1 MYNYLNGLITEVTP
15 DYIVVDIQGVGYQVQ
30 VANPYAYQTGLKDH
44 VKVYI
49 YQAVREDS
57 ITLFGFQTSAD
68 KNLFLQLISVSGI
81 GPKSALAILATPD
94 HQALIE
100 AIQQGDDKYLA
111 KFPGIGKKTAGR
123 IIVELRDRLTIA
135 DQPTNSIAA
144 MPISDDPA
152 LTDAMAA
159 LIALG
164 YTEKQVAK
172 VEKTLQKEAAGSTN
186 DYISRGLKLLN

>member
-1 MYNYLNGLITEVTP
+1 MYNYLIGLITEVTP

-30 VANPYAYQTGLKDH
+30 VANPYAYQTGGKDP

-49 YQAVREDS
+49 YQSVREDS
-57 ITLFGFQTSAD
+57 ITLFGFQSSAD
-68 KNLFLQLISVSGI
+68 KHLFLQLISVSGI

-111 KFPGIGKKTAGR
+111 KFPGIGKKMAGR
-123 IIVELRDRLTIA
+123 IIVELRDRLTID
-135 DQPTNSIAA
+135 DQPMNATAT
-144 MPISDDPA
+144 MPISDDPD
-152 LTDAMAA
+152 LMDAMAA

>member
-1 MYNYLNGLITEVTP
+1 MYNYLNGLIAEITP
-15 DYIVVDIQGVGYQVQ
+15 DYIVVDVQGVGYQVQ
-30 VANPYAYQTGLKDH
+30 VANPFAYQVSLTEPT
-44 VKVYI
+44 KVYI
-49 YQAVREDS
+49 YLAVREDN
-57 ITLFGFQTSAD
+57 IALFGFQTNAD
-68 KNLFLQLISVSGI
+68 KHMFLQLISVSGI

-123 IIVELRDRLTIA
+123 IIVELRDRITTP
-135 DQPTNSIAA
+135 DQQPSPVAVVTPDSN
-144 MPISDDPA
+144 PA

-159 LIALG
+159 LVALG

-172 VEKTLQKEAAGSTN
+172 VEKALKKEAVTLTN
-186 DYISRGLKLLN
+186 DYISLGLKLLN

>member
-1 MYNYLNGLITEVTP
+1 MYNYLNGLIAEITP
-15 DYIVVDIQGVGYQVQ
+15 DYIVVDVQGVGYQVQ
-30 VANPYAYQTGLKDH
+30 VANPFAYH
-44 VKVYI
+44 VSLTEPTKVYI
-49 YQAVREDS
+49 YQAVREDN
-57 ITLFGFQTSAD
+57 IALFGFQTNAD
-68 KNLFLQLISVSGI
+68 KHMFLQLISVSGI

-123 IIVELRDRLTIA
+123 IIVELRDRITTP
-135 DQPTNSIAA
+135 DQQPSPVAVVTPDSN
-144 MPISDDPA
+144 PA

-159 LIALG
+159 LVALG

-172 VEKTLQKEAAGSTN
+172 VEKALQKEAVTLTN
-186 DYISRGLKLLN
+186 DYISLGLKLLN